1 MGPGKMLISLMVCV
15 ACFGNEGLVSTI
27 PIRWND
33 LEPLA
38 SVQDI
43 FMHTL
48 VNCKCILW
56 CFKSQVITCKM
67 VLTPHTLSWRFIWE
81 ISQVI
86 NLKLQAGNEKCN
98 WQFGVYETENN
109 IGQPWIDYLLAGAE
123 LLNHHYFY
131 ACQCKISNFTGWN
144 GVIAACWQI
153 SSQDK
158 GFWVFPFIQR
168 HKECLY
174 LIFFNPARHVDY
186 LRTFLRFNFEL
197 GFPFSGWSNSSS
209 ISGWSTCT
217 HIRVAIPDVHYEH
230 GIDFGIR
237 YCRYIPGNLNW

>member
-1 MGPGKMLISLMVCV
+1 MQL
-15 ACFGNEGLVSTI
+15 TI
-27 PIRWND
+27 RGVWN
-33 LEPLA
+33 
-38 SVQDI
+38 
-43 FMHTL
+43 
-48 VNCKCILW
+48 
-56 CFKSQVITCKM
+56 
-67 VLTPHTLSWRFIWE
+67 R
-81 ISQVI
+81 
-86 NLKLQAGNEKCN
+86 
-98 WQFGVYETENN
+98 NN

-197 GFPFSGWSNSSS
+197 GFPFRDDRTLQVFQDGQHVHIYGWPSLMFITNMVLILGSNTAGTSLAT
-209 ISGWSTCT
+209 STDRKLWIT
-217 HIRVAIPDVHYEH
+217 TGENHWIPVFKCKAQVQNTNIFPADGQILCVDIKWVKE
-230 GIDFGIR
+230 
-237 YCRYIPGNLNW
+237 CEE